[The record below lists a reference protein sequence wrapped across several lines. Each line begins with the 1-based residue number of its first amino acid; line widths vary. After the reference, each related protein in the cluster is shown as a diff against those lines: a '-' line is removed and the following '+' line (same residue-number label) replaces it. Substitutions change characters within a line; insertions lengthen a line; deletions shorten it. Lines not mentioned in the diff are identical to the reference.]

1 MSRFLSVRLAVAF
14 LRARLVRCVL
24 SVLAIAA
31 ATCVVVWIVGGYE
44 ALLKS
49 YDKYAQRALGRYILS
64 VDPISRA
71 LDREVPPSVVDAL
84 REDPAVTAA
93 DPMWAERVTVRPVG
107 ASRAPDPNA
116 PVEDPSAMAEGEA
129 APRPTNEVMLL
140 GTDAPAAPFAMLR
153 GSWLAPRAAPDGN
166 AIAACL
172 SDEVAR
178 RLGLDLGDT
187 FLIGRADDAP
197 PARVIGIV
205 DNPPQTITGS
215 RVGSVTL
222 PSPSIAGV
230 YVSMEAAE
238 RVHKRPR
245 RITFVGVSLAPT
257 VDVHAFRYAW
267 GPRLAAGNN
276 PQQFQEDMDL
286 EEALDEAEAARNMA
300 LQAYGATGI
309 SMLLAFLMVFNTLN
323 MGVTERIRQFA
334 LLRAVALTRRQVAM
348 VIVIEGAALALLGF
362 VGGLVLAGVALRLT
376 GSADDDVFR
385 HTPTLGVMSV
395 SLAAVSSFGG
405 ALLASI
411 VPAFRA
417 TRVRP
422 LDVVAPGMH
431 TGDSVRRASAWQAV
445 AGAALVA
452 AGPVVV
458 FVLAPGFKEPA
469 AVPAMAIGFVCLA
482 AGVLLLAPPMVV
494 LVDRIGS
501 PLLAGLLGLS
511 PGLLRQQ
518 LSAHLWRSVGSA
530 VALTIG
536 LGLFLAIQTWGFTML
551 SAFVPGPWTPDAI
564 IAFGPGGATAA
575 QTAAIAR
582 LDGVDGT
589 CCLPAVV
596 EQPRLKDDL
605 TGSAQRPSIIRQD
618 NVTIIGLDP
627 QRALGGA
634 APLMDLEWVAGSP
647 ETAIPRMV
655 GGRGC
660 VVPDHFLR
668 ETGLSVGA
676 CFTVV
681 PPENPLWPRTYTI
694 VGAVRLP
701 GWHWVS
707 KMSGLRVR
715 THRTAALVF
724 ADYATVA
731 DDFDLRNASHLWL
744 RGSNGRIDQQALQRQ
759 ASDIVAAGRRKAAAL
774 PDEGPAVRVSTAE
787 RTRQMV
793 IEAAGRWIWAA
804 SVLPLVVVLIA
815 CLGMLNLIL
824 ASVRSR
830 YWELGVLRA
839 IGFTRWTL
847 VRLIVAENLLV
858 GAVACLLSLVFGLV
872 AGWCGMGVASQM
884 SFFGGMKTS
893 LVVPWTGIA
902 VGWLVLL
909 TFTAMAALWPA
920 TSAGRKRPL
929 ELLQDGISA
938 F

>member
-1 MSRFLSVRLAVAF
+1 MSGFLPVRLALAF

-24 SVLAIAA
+24 SVLAIVA

-49 YDKYAQRALGRYILS
+49 YDKFAQRALGRYILS

-71 LDREVPPSVVDAL
+71 LDRQVPPSVAEAL

-107 ASRAPDPNA
+107 ASRTPDPNA
-116 PVEDPSAMAEGEA
+116 SVEDPSAMAEGDA
-129 APRPTNEVMLL
+129 GPRPTNEVMLL
-140 GTDAPAAPFAMLR
+140 GTDAPASPFQVLR
-153 GSWLAPRAAPDGN
+153 GSWLDAQSASDGD

-187 FLIGRADDAP
+187 FLVGRADDAP
-197 PARVIGIV
+197 TARVIGIV

-222 PSPSIAGV
+222 PSPSIAGA
-230 YVSMEAAE
+230 YVSMQDAE
-238 RVHKRPR
+238 RIHKCPR

-257 VDVHAFRYAW
+257 VDVHAFRYGW
-267 GPRLAAGNN
+267 GPRLAEGNN

-286 EEALDEAEAARNMA
+286 EETLDEAEAARNMA

-348 VIVIEGAALALLGF
+348 VIVIEGAALASLGF
-362 VGGLVLAGVALRLT
+362 VGGLALAVVALRLT
-376 GSADDDVFR
+376 GSVGDDVFR
-385 HTPTLGVMSV
+385 HSPTLGAMSV

-411 VPAFRA
+411 VPALRA

-422 LDVVAPGMH
+422 LDVVAPGMRA
-431 TGDSVRRASAWQAV
+431 GGAARRASVWQV
-445 AGAALVA
+445 VVGVALVA
-452 AGPVVV
+452 VGPVLV
-458 FVLAPGFKEPA
+458 FVLVPGFKGHA
-469 AVPAMAIGFVCLA
+469 AIPAMAVGFVCLA

-501 PLLAGLLGLS
+501 PLLARVLGLS

-530 VALTIG
+530 IALTIG

-551 SAFVPGPWTPDAI
+551 SAFVPGPWAPDAI
-564 IAFGPGGATAA
+564 IAFGPGGATAD

-582 LDGVDGT
+582 LDGVDGE

-596 EQPRLKDDL
+596 EQPRLKEDL
-605 TGSAQRPSIIRQD
+605 TGSARRASIIRQD
-618 NVTIIGLDP
+618 NVTMIGLDP

-634 APLMDLEWVAGSP
+634 SPLMDLEWVAGSP

-655 GGRGC
+655 GVRGC

-668 ETGLSVGA
+668 ETGLALGDS
-676 CFTVV
+676 FTVV
-681 PPENPLWPRTYTI
+681 PPENALEPRTYTI
-694 VGAVRLP
+694 VGAIRLP

-731 DDFDLRNASHLWL
+731 DDFDLRNASHVWL
-744 RGSNGRIDQQALQRQ
+744 RGSKGPINQQALQHQ
-759 ASDIVAAGRRKAAAL
+759 ANDIVAAGRPGATGAE
-774 PDEGPAVRVSTAE
+774 DEGPAVRVSTAE

-793 IEAAGRWIWAA
+793 LGAAGRWIWAA

-815 CLGMLNLIL
+815 CLGLLNLIL

-839 IGFTRWTL
+839 IGFTRWTV
-847 VRLIVAENLLV
+847 VRLIVAESLLV
-858 GAVACLLSLVFGLV
+858 GAVACLLSLLFGLV

-893 LVVPWTGIA
+893 LVVPWAGIA

-909 TFTAMAALWPA
+909 TFAALAAVWPA

-929 ELLQDGISA
+929 DLLQDGISA